1 MERPER
7 KHDTQEASPNDLL
20 QHVAVGILAINRDGI
35 CTRVNQAAASMFGYT
50 ESELLGADIH
60 ALLHHSHPDG
70 TPYDRSQCPFLQAA
84 RTGQPARNAD
94 QVFWS
99 KSGQPIHVYGSALP
113 FDDLEDQSGAV
124 ITFQDGS
131 SLLHMQARLDQ
142 VQEEQAEVLRQRD
155 AAARIERDWAKEN
168 ELRQHDLAIATE
180 RAAADRLRAQQRVA
194 EDRLLQSEKLAAVGR
209 LAASISHEINNPLE
223 AVTNLLYLVRHD
235 DSISQQANDY
245 LEQAEQEL
253 ARVTQIVSQTLRFQ
267 RAGTAPTE
275 IMPESLIDSV
285 LSLHQGRL
293 HHRRI
298 KINCRHRHSKPFHC
312 AEGDVRQILNNLV
325 GNAIDAMSKDGGT
338 LTLRTARVR
347 NIHTGQN
354 GVRITVSDTGQGMAA
369 NTSAHIFEPFYT
381 TKGANGSGLGLW
393 ISSTL
398 ATRLGG
404 HISVRSRSGNGP
416 HRGTTF
422 SIFLPE
428 IRRPDASSAGAMDV
442 AQAA

>member
-1 MERPER
+1 MGRPER
-7 KHDTQEASPNDLL
+7 KHDRQGASPNDLL
-20 QHVAVGILAINRDGI
+20 QHVAVGVLAIDRNGI

-50 ESELLGADIH
+50 KAELQGADIH
-60 ALLHHSHPDG
+60 TLLHHSYPDG
-70 TPYDRSQCPFLQAA
+70 TPYDRNQCPFLQAA
-84 RTGQPARNAD
+84 RTGQAVRNAD

-99 KSGQPIHVYGSALP
+99 KSGQPIHIYGSALP
-113 FDDLEDQSGAV
+113 VDNSGAV
-124 ITFQDGS
+124 LTLQDGS
-131 SLLHMQARLDQ
+131 SLRDMQTRLEQ
-142 VQEEQAEVLRQRD
+142 VQEEQTEVMRQRD
-155 AAARIERDWAKEN
+155 AAARIERDLAQEK
-168 ELRQHDLAIATE
+168 ELRQRDLAVATE
-180 RAAADRLRAQQRVA
+180 RAAADQLRAQQRMA

-235 DSISQQANDY
+235 DSISQQANEY

-267 RAGTAPTE
+267 RAGVAPTE
-275 IMPESLIDSV
+275 IVPESLIDSV

-298 KINCRHRHSKPFHC
+298 KIDRRHRQSRPFSC
-312 AEGDVRQILNNLV
+312 AEGDVRQVLNNLV

-338 LTLRTARVR
+338 LTLRTARVHDV
-347 NIHTGQN
+347 HTGQS
-354 GVRITVSDTGQGMAA
+354 GVRITVSDTGHGMPGSTA
-369 NTSAHIFEPFYT
+369 AHIFEPFYT

-398 ATRLGG
+398 VKRLGG
-404 HISVRSRSGNGP
+404 RISVRSRSVEGP

-422 SIFLPE
+422 SVFLPE
-428 IRRPDASSAGAMDV
+428 IHQTEAGAVSAIDE
-442 AQAA
+442 ARAA